1 MIINISDS
9 FISSSQKD
17 LEVRNGLAWAA
28 CNKLHSIWSSNLA
41 IKLKL
46 KVFKSLI
53 EPILL
58 YRSETWTLSRQQEK
72 RLDGTY
78 TRLLMRVKNLSWKN
92 HPTLQ
97 QIYGNLPRVSAVL
110 RKRRTQFAGH
120 CCRVNK
126 EIISSLLLWK
136 PPITI
141 RRGRKLSFPD
151 VISRD
156 TGLCKEDLNTAMRDR
171 DVWRE
176 IVNAMVSTAVE
187 P

>member
-1 MIINISDS
+1 
-9 FISSSQKD
+9 
-17 LEVRNGLAWAA
+17 
-28 CNKLHSIWSSNLA
+28 
-41 IKLKL
+41 
-46 KVFKSLI
+46 
-53 EPILL
+53 
-58 YRSETWTLSRQQEK
+58 
-72 RLDGTY
+72 
-78 TRLLMRVKNLSWKN
+78 MRVKNLSWKN

-120 CCRVNK
+120 CCRADK

-156 TGLCKEDLNTAMRDR
+156 TGLCKDDLNRAMGDR
-171 DVWRE
+171 DDWRE
-176 IVNAMVSTAVE
+176 TVNAMVSTAVDS
-187 P
+187 